1 MQQFHRKY
9 RLLVLAF
16 LILFS
21 VTAKVH
27 SQNFPHINT
36 YGFDYIRFSD
46 NNGEFIDNLKW
57 LANRHD
63 WIVGTKALWPA
74 QGVDYLDA
82 LTYNTIKEENPDVK
96 IMKYLPYHSIA
107 PTTQAWL
114 EDWATTNGYNPEDLY
129 YHYDIN
135 TPVRIVNSEYAS
147 AAETVGVVNIEQ
159 TNPAIIELVPRH
171 DLPAGAKL
179 IMTDIDG
186 STHPVDGITYL
197 VLPIQGQR
205 YKYYLYTNDAAPQPV
220 DGTGF
225 PAFTGEWGYTTA
237 DDGVVT
243 VPGYPN
249 GWAPTKFDSRLRV
262 RWNHGWVGIN
272 PSSETFRKA
281 YQALS
286 LYVITLEGTTDTFAD
301 GLFLDTFE
309 GLANQHATGFTSFM
323 ENTVELKDIG
333 TKEEI
338 YAKVHEDLATSANE
352 LREFLVQK
360 TGNSSFR
367 LHANPA
373 VPRYIYN
380 TFSDLFNET
389 YRSYLMDLSV
399 EYLVTTTT
407 SANEIM
413 YLKLLYD
420 DMDDGRLFFI
430 RSQTNFAPPT
440 DIPFAY
446 IQFVLA
452 THYLINHE
460 NAHFMYHYGS
470 AGNYGGYPYGD
481 PKLTHWHPNM
491 EVNIRKPVIREQEDY
506 WGETNTD
513 RFFIFAEGADYTI
526 LGREYNDALVL
537 SKFAQVGGW
546 ANIGNNPTTHD
557 LGGEYYPLLAD
568 NTNGQA
574 ITSITL
580 GTSEGAILL
589 KSPVGVLS
597 VNTELDNEIK
607 IYPNPVK
614 NTLTINGLEQLV
626 ESYKIYTMSGQ
637 VVQSDSLINK
647 NQINIASLTSGVYL
661 LEFISNQTTTTVKFI
676 KE

>member
-1 MQQFHRKY
+1 MKKIFFKPIIVC
-9 RLLVLAF
+9 LF
-16 LILFS
+16 LFT
-21 VTAKVH
+21 VTVNAQN
-27 SQNFPHINT
+27 QNFPHIKT

-63 WIVGTKALWPA
+63 WIVGTKALWPS

-82 LTYNTIKEENPDVK
+82 LTYNTIKEANPDVK

-107 PTTQAWL
+107 PTTQVWL
-114 EDWATTNGYNPEDLY
+114 ENWAVNNGYNPEDLY
-129 YHYDIN
+129 YHYDVD
-135 TPVRIVNSEYAS
+135 TPVRIVASEYTSAS
-147 AAETVGVVNIEQ
+147 GTAGVVSIEQ
-159 TNPAIIELVPRH
+159 TNPAIVELIERH

-186 STHPVDGITYL
+186 STHPVDSITYL
-197 VLPIQGQR
+197 VLPVQGQR
-205 YKYYLYTNDAAPQPV
+205 YKYYLYTNDASPQPV

-225 PAFTGEWGYTTA
+225 PEFIGDWAYTTA
-237 DDGVVT
+237 DSGVVV

-272 PSSETFRKA
+272 PSSQTFRKA
-281 YQALS
+281 YQALA
-286 LYVITLEGTTDTFAD
+286 LYVITLEGTNDTFAD

-309 GLANQHATGFTSFM
+309 GLANQLPTGYTSFM
-323 ENTVELKDIG
+323 ENTVELKEVG
-333 TKEEI
+333 TKAEI
-338 YAKVHEDLATSANE
+338 YEKVHEDLATSANE
-352 LREFLVQK
+352 LRNFLIQE
-360 TGNSSFR
+360 TGNADFR

-380 TFSDLFNET
+380 TFSSLFNEE
-389 YRSYLMDLSV
+389 YRSYLMDLSI

-407 SANEIM
+407 SANEIT
-413 YLKLLYD
+413 YLQQIYD

-430 RSQTNFAPPT
+430 RSQTNFAPPKT
-440 DIPFAY
+440 IPFAY
-446 IQFVLA
+446 IQFTLA

-460 NAHFMYHYGS
+460 NVHFMFHYGN

-491 EVNIRKPVIREQEDY
+491 GVNIRKPVKRAEADY

-513 RFFIFAEGADYTI
+513 RFFIFAQGDDYTI
-526 LGREYNDALVL
+526 LGREYSDALVL
-537 SKFAQVGGW
+537 SKFAKVGGW
-546 ANIGNNPTTHD
+546 ANIGNNPTTHN
-557 LGGEYYPLLAD
+557 LGGEYYPLLVD
-568 NTNGQA
+568 NSNGPA

-580 GTSEGAILL
+580 GSSEGVILL
-589 KSPVGVLS
+589 KSPVGVLGI
-597 VNTELDNEIK
+597 NTELDNK
-607 IYPNPVK
+607 IQVYPNPVK
-614 NTLTINGLEQLV
+614 NILTINSLEQPI
-626 ESYKIYTMSGQ
+626 ESYKIYTINGQ
-637 VVQSDSLINK
+637 VVQSNSLVTKNQLDISSLI
-647 NQINIASLTSGVYL
+647 SGVYL
-661 LEFISNQTTTTVKFI
+661 LEFTSNNEKQTIKFI

>member
-1 MQQFHRKY
+1 MKKIFFKTIIVC
-9 RLLVLAF
+9 LF
-16 LILFS
+16 LFT
-21 VTAKVH
+21 VTVKAQ

-46 NNGEFIDNLKW
+46 NDGEFVDNLKW

-63 WIVGTKALWPA
+63 WIVGTKALWPG

-135 TPVRIVNSEYAS
+135 TSVRIVNSEYAS
-147 AAETVGVVNIEQ
+147 GVVTIEQ
-159 TNPAIIELVPRH
+159 TNPAIVELSQRY

-179 IMTDIDG
+179 IITDLDG

-225 PAFTGEWGYTTA
+225 PAFTGDWGYTTA
-237 DDGVVT
+237 DNGTVV

-272 PSSETFRKA
+272 PSSQTFRKA
-281 YQALS
+281 YRALA
-286 LYVITLEGTTDTFAD
+286 LYVITLEGTSDTFAD

-309 GLANQHATGFTSFM
+309 GLANQLPTGYTSFM

-338 YAKVHEDLATSANE
+338 YDKVHEDLATSANE
-352 LREFLVQK
+352 LRNFLIEK
-360 TGNSSFR
+360 TGNPSFR

-380 TFSDLFNET
+380 TFSGLFNES
-389 YRSYLMDLSV
+389 YRSYLMDLSI

-407 SANEIM
+407 SANEIT
-413 YLKLLYD
+413 YLKQIYD
-420 DMDDGRLFFI
+420 DMDNGRLFFI

-440 DIPFAY
+440 IIPFAY
-446 IQFVLA
+446 TQFILA

-481 PKLTHWHPNM
+481 PKSTHWHPNM
-491 EVNIRKPVIREQEDY
+491 EVDIRKPVVRGQADY

-513 RFFIFAEGADYTI
+513 RFFVFAQGADYTI

-537 SKFAQVGGW
+537 SKFANVGGW
-546 ANIGNNPTTHD
+546 ANIGSNPTTHD

-568 NTNGQA
+568 NTNGLA

-580 GTSEGAILL
+580 GTTEGAILL
-589 KSPVGVLS
+589 KSPVGVLG
-597 VNTELDNEIK
+597 VDTPLQNK
-607 IYPNPVK
+607 VQVYPNPVK
-614 NTLTINGLEQLV
+614 NVLTINNLEQPI
-626 ESYKIYTMSGQ
+626 ESYKIYTINGQ
-637 VVQSDSLINK
+637 VIQSDSLVTK
-647 NQINIASLTSGVYL
+647 NQVNTSSLTPGVYL
-661 LEFISNQTTTTVKFI
+661 LELIANQKTVIIKFI

>member
-1 MQQFHRKY
+1 MKKSLYKAILF
-9 RLLVLAF
+9 F
-16 LILFS
+16 LILL
-21 VTAKVH
+21 TIKANAQ
-27 SQNFPHINT
+27 SQNFPHIKT

-63 WIVGTKALWPA
+63 WIVGPKALWPS

-107 PTTQAWL
+107 PTTQIWL
-114 EDWATTNGYNPEDLY
+114 EDWATNNGYNPEDLY

-147 AAETVGVVNIEQ
+147 ASGTVGVINIEQ
-159 TNPAIIELVPRH
+159 TNPVIIELTPRY

-179 IMTDIDG
+179 IITDIDG
-186 STHPVDGITYL
+186 STHPVDGNTYL

-205 YKYYLYTNDAAPQPV
+205 HKYYLYTNDASPQPV

-225 PAFTGEWGYTTA
+225 PAFTGDWGYTTA
-237 DDGVVT
+237 DNGVVT

-249 GWAPTKFDSRLRV
+249 GWGPTKFDSRLRV

-272 PSSETFRKA
+272 PSSQTFRKA
-281 YQALS
+281 YQALA
-286 LYVITLEGTTDTFAD
+286 LYVITLEGTNDTFAD

-309 GLANQHATGFTSFM
+309 GLANQHPTGYTSFM
-323 ENTVELKDIG
+323 ENTVELKDVG
-333 TKEEI
+333 TKDEV

-352 LREFLVQK
+352 LRNFLVQE

-380 TFSDLFNET
+380 TFSALFNET

-399 EYLVTTTT
+399 EYLITTTT

-413 YLKLLYD
+413 YLKQLYD
-420 DMDDGRLFFI
+420 DMDNGRLFFI

-440 DIPFAY
+440 NIPFAY
-446 IQFVLA
+446 IQFIMA

-460 NAHFMYHYGS
+460 NAHFMYHYGN
-470 AGNYGGYPYGD
+470 AGNYGGSPYGD
-481 PKLTHWHPNM
+481 PKPTHWHPNM

-637 VVQSDSLINK
+637 VVQSDSLIHK